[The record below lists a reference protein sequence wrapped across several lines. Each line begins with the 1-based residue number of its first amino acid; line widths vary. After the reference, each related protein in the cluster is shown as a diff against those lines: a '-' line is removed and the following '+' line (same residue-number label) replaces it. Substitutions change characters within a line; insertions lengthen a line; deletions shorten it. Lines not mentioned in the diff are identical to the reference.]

1 VPTRKHGHKIYNILA
16 LQLQRQLKALTYDLQ
31 LIGTAIAAPT
41 KALTYDLQLIGT
53 AIAAPTKE

>member
-1 VPTRKHGHKIYNILA
+1 MIYNLLA

-41 KALTYDLQLIGT
+41 KGIDI
-53 AIAAPTKE
+53 

>member
-1 VPTRKHGHKIYNILA
+1 MIYNLLA

-41 KALTYDLQLIGT
+41 KGI
-53 AIAAPTKE
+53 AIDIKSIS